1 MAANTPPLPHEEG
14 DTFTNEE
21 TGIKYQF
28 IGGAWRAVSSKAAE
42 EVADAIGQIDL
53 EKVLTNGNTADESI
67 ILTNATDDAL
77 LLSPEEAR
85 IMVGGVG
92 ENVVPKIELRHET
105 GVLDTSIVALEL
117 DEDGERFD
125 IECDEKVN
133 NIHFRFEDDVKFE
146 LNKTGDAVF
155 TGDVDIKGH
164 LDVKRGINTSGNAY
178 IKLSPK
184 DGDNQLLT
192 IDSGSSYLPMLHL
205 KSYASSTTTTDGE
218 EQPEVDTAARKD
230 VLIVRANG
238 EAELSGHLS
247 VMPGEKDNEA
257 VTYNQL
263 LEVEQEIEALVP
275 SVERGQFEI
284 TLDAIDGD
292 DKYFGKFNLL
302 RDYTQEDKDAA
313 TAVCFQ
319 AYSDCIF
326 NDPEGTRP
334 CQAELEACSNAI
346 PAVGSKVTTEDF
358 GLTRQIKFSIQDING
373 NNHNWSSIAVGQ
385 LIEVFNQEDD
395 SYLIAEITATQGMWY
410 ELITISVNP
419 IKYKGSATGVC
430 RVKIFELDLSAD
442 PDLDFVRLSGKN
454 KVEDNWKIESES
466 KTHFHVQDDKTKIY
480 WLQDPTSAQHP
491 VTLSYANANY
501 ALKTYVDNAVAD
513 AVASL
518 SVPTPAKYAW
528 NVQFGNIANSPTA
541 GNMMMTNGSL
551 TARDTIK
558 LARTPANAPAF
569 FKRTN
574 KLIFEGKFVNNNNDR
589 IDPQIM
595 TFWDISNGE
604 WRWKGSADI
613 HYIQYDGD
621 GNLMINLGEQV
632 RWNNVD
638 AGNLIYINIAGFL

>member
-1 MAANTPPLPHEEG
+1 MAANTPPLPHDEG

-21 TGIKYQF
+21 TGVKYQF

-42 EVADAIGQIDL
+42 DVADALGAIDL
-53 EKVLTNGNTADESI
+53 DRVLDNGNTSDKGAEFGDNVTVDGK
-67 ILTNATDDAL
+67 LTST
-77 LLSPEEAR
+77 
-85 IMVGGVG
+85 
-92 ENVVPKIELRHET
+92 
-105 GVLDTSIVALEL
+105 
-117 DEDGERFD
+117 
-125 IECDEKVN
+125 
-133 NIHFRFEDDVKFE
+133 E
-146 LNKTGDAVF
+146 LNNQGNAEFGGDVTVDGKLTSTQLNTQGNAEF
-155 TGDVDIKGH
+155 EGDVDVKGH
-164 LDVKRGINTSGNAY
+164 LDVKGGINTAGNAY

-184 DGDNQLLT
+184 EGDNQLFT

-205 KSYASSTTTTDGE
+205 KSYTASTTTDGE

-230 VLIVRANG
+230 VFIVKANG

-247 VMPGEKDNEA
+247 VMPGEKNNQA

-263 LEVEQEIEALVP
+263 LELEQEIEALVP

-313 TAVCFQ
+313 NAACFQ

-346 PAVGSKVTTEDF
+346 PAIGSKVTTEDF

-466 KTHFHVQDDKTKIY
+466 KTHFHVQDNKTKIY

-569 FKRTN
+569 SKRTN